1 MDICFLYLLHWSVDI
16 ISAKTRHCQ
25 TGVRAAD
32 NRNIQPDGK
41 HPGIKIAIGVR
52 TMFILRS
59 LVVQYT
65 HFLSNF
71 CSYLARI

>member
-1 MDICFLYLLHWSVDI
+1 MIIFCTIYQTDLPMDICFLYLLHWSVDI

-41 HPGIKIAIGVR
+41 HPGIKIAIGS
-52 TMFILRS
+52 FSGLWW
-59 LVVQYT
+59 
-65 HFLSNF
+65 SNTPT
-71 CSYLARI
+71 L